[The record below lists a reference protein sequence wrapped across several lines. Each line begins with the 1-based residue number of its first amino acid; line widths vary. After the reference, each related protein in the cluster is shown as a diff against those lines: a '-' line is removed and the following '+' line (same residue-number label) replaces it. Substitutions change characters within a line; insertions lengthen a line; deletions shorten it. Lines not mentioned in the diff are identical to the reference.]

1 MPRSTAIRRLT
12 GIALAATAVTGLA
25 LTTAGTASAATDEN
39 GNVESGEFG
48 LYYNSNYAGCVFDL
62 LDKDANFSNN
72 YFRSSTSSQTCPG
85 QGQTTDDNTASY
97 WNRDV
102 TAWEVYTKPDRAG
115 IEGYLPLGYYG
126 NASATFKNEIS
137 SAFYL

>member
-1 MPRSTAIRRLT
+1 MTRSPAVRRLT
-12 GIALAATAVTGLA
+12 GVALAATAVTGLT
-25 LTTAGTASAATDEN
+25 LTTAGPASAATNKN

-62 LDKDANFSNN
+62 LNSDGNFSGD

-85 QGQTTDDNTASY
+85 QGQSTDNNTASY

-102 TAWEVYTKPDRAG
+102 TAWEVYTKAGRAG

-126 NASATFKNEIS
+126 NASVTFKNEIS
-137 SAFYL
+137 SAYYF

>member
-12 GIALAATAVTGLA
+12 GIALAATAVTGLT
-25 LTTAGTASAATDEN
+25 LTTAGTASAATHKN

-62 LDKDANFSNN
+62 LNEDGNFADNR
-72 YFRSSTSSQTCPG
+72 FISSTSSQTCPG
-85 QGQTTDDNTASY
+85 QGQITNDNTASY

-102 TAWEVYTKPDRAG
+102 TAWDVYTDAG
-115 IEGYLPLGYYG
+115 RKGIHGYVPLNYYG
-126 NASATFKNEIS
+126 NASATYKNEIS
-137 SAFYL
+137 SSYPF